1 MAAIIYKAV
10 VTFNSDSEKTFIE
23 TSDKADCVLLYN
35 GLAFLEN
42 TDKNAFPGW
51 GGVVPY

>member
-10 VTFNSDSEKTFIE
+10 ATFNSDSEEKFLD
-23 TSDKADCVLLYN
+23 TSDKADCVLLFN

-42 TDKNAFPGW
+42 TDK
-51 GGVVPY
+51 